1 MNTPTFNTNAFVKR
15 ITAAGMPERQAE
27 VLAEALAERPRLATK
42 SAVIE
47 SIEALARAVERR
59 FVGLEAKIDERFAK
73 VDEQFAK
80 IDERF
85 AKVDEQFA
93 KIDGRFAKVDEQFAK
108 VDGQFAKVD
117 ERFAKV
123 DEQFAKIDQ
132 RFTGLEGMLARLL
145 DGQAVLLQN
154 DMELKRRLDEKK

>member
-80 IDERF
+80 ID
-85 AKVDEQFA
+85 
-93 KIDGRFAKVDEQFAK
+93 
-108 VDGQFAKVD
+108 
-117 ERFAKV
+117 
-123 DEQFAKIDQ
+123 Q

>member
-85 AKVDEQFA
+85 AKVDEHFA
-93 KIDGRFAKVDEQFAK
+93 KIDG
-108 VDGQFAKVD
+108 
-117 ERFAKV
+117 RFAKV